1 MKKNTYLHA
10 LFLSLKETVVKTT
23 FEEVVSTPVED
34 HLLWLLVQKYGCQ
47 AAKIDPVPN
56 ITRMSCETIFLK
68 IFLK

>member
-47 AAKIDPVPN
+47 ATKIDPVPN
-56 ITRMSCETIFLK
+56 ITRMSCETIFFKL
-68 IFLK
+68 FF